1 MTSRPGTLP
10 RRPSSPDPSRRS
22 ARRPSRTALRV
33 AASTVAAALAL
44 TALAGCSL
52 EAPEPLVLGFTATS
66 AEPAPSLGAGAAD
79 AVSAHAL
86 AAHQPAEGSVD
97 VVVQGVTSGSAH
109 DLTPMLTADR
119 VQQVPDKREAAVSDA
134 LADLDADVA
143 GLSSGGEGLD
153 LLAVLAS
160 AAALHDGGS
169 IVAVSSGVQT
179 ADPVDLRQLGWS
191 FDAAAVASTLAEQ
204 GALPDLSGHD
214 VSFVGLGRTAGTQP
228 APSLSS
234 TSRLTDL
241 WLAICDAAGATS
253 CTDGGASP
261 SADAPT
267 ASSAVPVVPVTS
279 DATPCT
285 APVVLSAA
293 VLFGGDSAALG
304 SSADEA
310 LRGVADELG
319 RCPAGVAADVT
330 GHAADTR
337 AGVVDG
343 EQLSLD
349 RARAVHDELV
359 RLGVP
364 SAALGEVAGRGDAD
378 PVVDDL
384 PGGVFDEQLAA
395 QNRRVEIT
403 FSSEDTAS

>member
-1 MTSRPGTLP
+1 MTSRPTAP
-10 RRPSSPDPSRRS
+10 RAPVAAPPRPASRRRLRTT
-22 ARRPSRTALRV
+22 RRLAAVTAT
-33 AASTVAAALAL
+33 AAVAL

-52 EAPEPLVLGFTATS
+52 ESPEPLVVGFTATS
-66 AEPAPSLGAGAAD
+66 AEPRPSLGAGAAD

-97 VVVQGVTSGSAH
+97 VVVQGTPSSTAH

-119 VQQVPDKREAAVSDA
+119 VQQVPDKREAAVADA
-134 LADLDADVA
+134 LDGLDADVA
-143 GLSSGGEGLD
+143 GLTAGGEGLD
-153 LLAVLAS
+153 LLSVLAS

-169 IVAVSSGVQT
+169 VVVVSSGVQT
-179 ADPVDLRQLGWS
+179 ADPLDLRQLGWS
-191 FDAAAVASTLAEQ
+191 FDPAAVASTLADQ

-214 VSFVGLGRTAGTQP
+214 VTFVGLGRTAGTQP
-228 APSLSS
+228 APSISS
-234 TSRLTDL
+234 TTRLTEL

-253 CTDGGASP
+253 CTDGGAGA
-261 SADAPT
+261 SAEAPA

-285 APVVLSAA
+285 APLVLSAA

-304 SSADEA
+304 SSADAA
-310 LRGVADELG
+310 LQGVADELG

-343 EQLSLD
+343 EQLSLE
-349 RARAVHDELV
+349 RAQAVHDALV
-359 RLGVP
+359 ALGVP
-364 SAALGEVAGRGDAD
+364 AGALGEVAGRGDAD

-403 FSSEDTAS
+403 FRSEDTAS

>member
-1 MTSRPGTLP
+1 MTP
-10 RRPSSPDPSRRS
+10 RPSASP
-22 ARRPSRTALRV
+22 RPALRV
-33 AASTVAAALAL
+33 VAATAAAALAL

-52 EAPEPLVLGFTATS
+52 EAPEPLVLGFTATA
-66 AEPAPSLGAGAAD
+66 AEPLPALGAGAAES
-79 AVSAHAL
+79 VSAHAL

-97 VVVQGVTSGSAH
+97 VVVQGVPSSTAH

-119 VQQVPDKREAAVSDA
+119 VQQVPDKREAAVADA
-134 LADLDADVA
+134 LDDLGTDVA
-143 GLSSGGEGLD
+143 GLTAGGDGLD
-153 LLAVLAS
+153 LLGVLAS

-169 IVAVSSGVQT
+169 IVVVSSGVQT
-179 ADPVDLRQLGWS
+179 TDPLDLRQLGWS
-191 FDAAAVASTLAEQ
+191 PDADAVASTLADQ
-204 GALPDLSGHD
+204 GALPDLAGHD
-214 VSFVGLGRTAGTQP
+214 VTFVGLGRTAGTQP
-228 APSLSS
+228 APSISS
-234 TSRLTDL
+234 TTRLAQL

-253 CTDGGASP
+253 CTDGGAGA
-261 SADAPT
+261 SAEAPT

-285 APVVLSAA
+285 APLVLSAA

-304 SSADEA
+304 SSADAA
-310 LRGVADELG
+310 LQGVADELG

-349 RARAVHDELV
+349 RAQVVHDELV

-364 SAALGEVAGRGDAD
+364 ADALGEVSGRGDAD

-384 PGGVFDEQLAA
+384 PGGVFDDQLAA

-403 FSSEDTAS
+403 FRSEDTES